1 MKGEIECKG
10 IAFLPNSLNK
20 THLFFKKNAH
30 ELIVQINFFDNFAT
44 QNKPY
49 SVL

>member
-20 THLFFKKNAH
+20 TSFIFQKKCTQTYCANKLF
-30 ELIVQINFFDNFAT
+30 
-44 QNKPY
+44 
-49 SVL
+49 